1 MQADNDALMPAG
13 GRMDDRQAMEIEI
26 SSDNIRAA
34 QVAYFAAMMEELK
47 LFQVADKLV
56 EAFQNGRLPL
66 GHSRTGKKL
75 FKYWQDGPRRIPA
88 VARRKFYASA
98 LGIPGGDAGNGSNRE
113 FPDLFLRFVIA
124 VVSFARQATV
134 SDLATR
140 ASRLGSSWEAVHRAA
155 SELAVNLSRLGSG
168 WTYFMAT
175 QLQTETNDVIKLLSE
190 PGIISAIGARD
201 MWEVVDE
208 VAAREL
214 GGARNSIR
222 YRTMAASG
230 TTIIGWLAKN
240 ARALSSNK
248 LSHRLNPDAE
258 LFQACEQW
266 LAVAGEMEE
275 RQQPSD
281 PKQSLP
287 SEA

>member
-1 MQADNDALMPAG
+1 MPAG
-13 GRMDDRQAMEIEI
+13 KDASTQAGRALELDI

-75 FKYWQDGPRRIPA
+75 FKYWQDGTRRIPA
-88 VARRKFYASA
+88 VERRKFYASA
-98 LGIPGGDAGNGSNRE
+98 LGLPGGEEGSGSNRE

-124 VVSFARQATV
+124 VVSFARQAATN
-134 SDLATR
+134 DLATR
-140 ASRLGSSWEAVHRAA
+140 ASRLGSSWEAVRRAA
-155 SELAVNLSRLGSG
+155 SELAVNLSRLGGG

-190 PGIISAIGARD
+190 PGIISAFGARD

-208 VAAREL
+208 VAAGEL

-275 RQQPSD
+275 TQQPAD

>member
-1 MQADNDALMPAG
+1 MYADNDALMPAG
-13 GRMDDRQAMEIEI
+13 SRMDHRQAMELDI

-34 QVAYFAAMMEELK
+34 QVAYFTAMMEELK
-47 LFQVADKLV
+47 LFQVADTLV

-66 GHSRTGKKL
+66 GQSRTGKKL
-75 FKYWQDGPRRIPA
+75 FKYWQDGARRIP
-88 VARRKFYASA
+88 VTERRRFYARA
-98 LGIPGGDAGNGSNRE
+98 LGLPAGDQGGDVNRE
-113 FPDLFLRFVIA
+113 FPHLFLRFVIA
-124 VVSFARQATV
+124 VVSFARQATTN
-134 SDLATR
+134 DRATR
-140 ASRLGSSWEAVHRAA
+140 ASLLGSSWEAVRRAA

-175 QLQTETNDVIKLLSE
+175 QLQTETNEVIKLLSE
-190 PGIISAIGARD
+190 PGIISAFGARD

-275 RQQPSD
+275 QQPAD
-281 PKQSLP
+281 AKQSLP